1 MKATPEHL
9 VKDHCCFS
17 IAFSFKNLIEK
28 QNSPQMWSSAGF
40 CIFSIKGLKQSLYIN
55 VLSLGNANGLIG
67 AWQPT
72 VTNRQIII
80 HENLLKYY
88 CYLFTVFSFKQL
100 RGHRLG
106 YVFLQERVWSSLRWQ
121 LVINENIWTYH
132 FLFYSI
138 FFQKLNR
145 TATFNSDVLI
155 GWVSHFFNTE
165 FETVSVY
172 QCAFTVQCQWFSRSL
187 SNETHKLNES
197 DTWKS
202 IKRSL
207 FFFYCVFF

>member
-55 VLSLGNANGLIG
+55 VLSLGNANELIG

-106 YVFLQERVWSSLRWQ
+106 YVFLQERVWSSLRISMCFHREMPMVFSEPLQ
-121 LVINENIWTYH
+121 ARM
-132 FLFYSI
+132 
-138 FFQKLNR
+138 R
-145 TATFNSDVLI
+145 TGAALKMQVL
-155 GWVSHFFNTE
+155 
-165 FETVSVY
+165 
-172 QCAFTVQCQWFSRSL
+172 
-187 SNETHKLNES
+187 
-197 DTWKS
+197 
-202 IKRSL
+202 
-207 FFFYCVFF
+207 